1 MTRLKEKNRKRARR
15 AHRVRA
21 KIHGTAQRPRL
32 SVFRSLKHISAQLI
46 DDDKGQTLAAASD
59 RDIKKKSAT
68 VDVAKEVGANLAA
81 AALKKK
87 IKAVVFDRGSY
98 SYHGKVKAVAEGARA
113 GGLKF

>member
-21 KIHGTAQRPRL
+21 KIHGTAKRPRL

-46 DDDKGQTLAAASD
+46 DDDKGVTLVMASDAEIKGKAAS
-59 RDIKKKSAT
+59 
-68 VDVAKEVGANLAA
+68 VEVAETIGKNLAA
-81 AALKKK
+81 AALKKN
-87 IKAVVFDRGSY
+87 IKTVVFDRGSY
-98 SYHGKVKAVAEGARA
+98 AYHGKVKAVAAGARA

>member
-1 MTRLKEKNRKRARR
+1 MTRLKEKNRKRVRR

-46 DDDKGQTLAAASD
+46 DDDKGETLAAASD
-59 RDIKKKSAT
+59 LDINKKSASI
-68 VDVAKEVGANLAA
+68 DFAKAVGAKLAA
-81 AALKKK
+81 VALKKN

-98 SYHGKVKAVAEGARA
+98 AYHGKVKAVAEGARS